1 MPYVIPRPRVRRFLA
16 ASIAAGLISSV
27 VPAIAS
33 ACTPST
39 TGSAVFR
46 SLGDSASY
54 GLVQNGAFEG
64 STSGWSLTGAAMTAG
79 NESFH
84 VHGASDSRSLSV
96 SPTGVA
102 VSPPICVGIVTPS
115 FRFVARRT
123 SSSWAQMNVNL
134 LWTDAAGVSH
144 TTTAGSVNGT
154 SDWALS
160 PVLNLGSTLPLWQAG
175 DTLTVRLQFVPAQY
189 GGRWSID
196 DVYID
201 PYSRG

>member
-1 MPYVIPRPRVRRFLA
+1 MPYLIRRPRIRRVLA
-16 ASIAAGLISSV
+16 AFIGAALTSFAL
-27 VPAIAS
+27 PAIAG

-39 TGSAVFR
+39 TGSPVFR
-46 SLGDSASY
+46 SFGDSASY
-54 GLVQNGAFEG
+54 VLVQSGAFEG
-64 STSGWSLTGAAMTAG
+64 STSGWSLTGAGMTAG

-84 VHGASDSRSLSV
+84 VHGASDSSSLSI

-123 SSSWAQMNVNL
+123 SGSWAQMNVNL
-134 LWTDAAGVSH
+134 LWTDAAGASH

-154 SDWALS
+154 TEWAPS

-175 DTLTVRLQFVPAQY
+175 DTLTVRLQFLPAQY
-189 GGRWSID
+189 GGRWNID

-201 PYSRG
+201 PYSRR

>member
-16 ASIAAGLISSV
+16 LSIGAALISWA

-39 TGSAVFR
+39 TGSSVFA

-54 GLVQNGAFEG
+54 TLVQNGAFEG
-64 STSGWSLTGAAMTAG
+64 STSGWSLTGAAMAAG

-84 VHGASDSRSLSV
+84 VHGQSDSRSLSI

-123 SSSWAQMNVNL
+123 SNSWAQMNVNL
-134 LWTDAAGVSH
+134 LWTDEFGMQHS
-144 TTTAGSVNGT
+144 TTAGSLQGL
-154 SDWALS
+154 SHWAGS
-160 PVLNLGSTLPLWQAG
+160 PIMALGSTLPLWQSG
-175 DTLTVRLQFVPAQY
+175 DTLTVRLQFLPAQY
-189 GGRWSID
+189 GGTWDID